1 MSSLS
6 SKRRP
11 RGPLLVTER
20 GASASHFLV
29 RGGSSV
35 RLGGWKCRPEV
46 ARCGGVRPQPLA
58 TGARRCHAYASAR
71 RCVICAKKP
80 LQYHVYH
87 EYWRATLS

>member
-6 SKRRP
+6 SKLRP
-11 RGPLLVTER
+11 HEPLLATER

-46 ARCGGVRPQPLA
+46 ARCGGVRPQPTLPRERKHA
-58 TGARRCHAYASAR
+58 PLCHTR
-71 RCVICAKKP
+71 
-80 LQYHVYH
+80 
-87 EYWRATLS
+87 